1 MKRLLTM
8 LTVTSALVTAG
19 GALAQT
25 MDKNV
30 KIGSLGDM
38 ASLYAD
44 IGGQGSVV
52 AAQMAVDD
60 SGLLKEGWKIEIISA
75 DHQNKPDVGA
85 NIARQWADVE
95 KVDVYTDLASSGVG
109 LADT

>member
-19 GALAQT
+19 SALGQT

-44 IGGQGSVV
+44 IGGAGSVV
-52 AAQMAVDD
+52 A
-60 SGLLKEGWKIEIISA
+60 
-75 DHQNKPDVGA
+75 
-85 NIARQWADVE
+85 
-95 KVDVYTDLASSGVG
+95 
-109 LADT
+109 